1 MTNTEFSTFEHL
13 KIFFKLNEHISNKD
27 HVIFGFENHL
37 EFSENAAAFQ
47 REQVEIA
54 THI

>member
-13 KIFFKLNEHISNKD
+13 KIFFKLNEHSNKD

-47 REQVEIA
+47 REQVETA